1 MKPTFFQRRRR
12 PAFTIVELLVV
23 IAIIALMAGLLAP
36 NVQIGI
42 LKAQSTQCAEQLH
55 GIGAAVLSYA
65 TDNNDY
71 LPEIN
76 QMAPISPPAYPSSV
90 PGIVGVLGSYGVTT
104 NTIQCPTDMTQGAGS
119 SFQKYGSSYE
129 WNPVL
134 DDGTDPVTAIAIG
147 PMQITVNPSRVR
159 VCTDFLPIHRGRMNA
174 LYADGHSK
182 AR

>member
-1 MKPTFFQRRRR
+1 MKTTFFHQRRR

-23 IAIIALMAGLLAP
+23 IAIIGLMVGLAIP
-36 NVQIGI
+36 SFQVAT
-42 LKAQSTQCAEQLH
+42 LKAESTKCSEQLR

-65 TDNNDY
+65 TDNNEV

-76 QMAPISPPAYPSSV
+76 QTAPPLPYPSSV
-90 PGIVGVLGSYGVTT
+90 PGLVGVLGSYGVTT
-104 NTIQCPTDMTQGAGS
+104 NIIECPVDVSQGAAS

-134 DDGTDPVTAIAIG
+134 DDGTDPVTTLPLG
-147 PMQITVNPSRVR
+147 PISITVNSSRIR
-159 VCTDFLPIHRGRMNA
+159 VCTDFLPIHNSRMNA
-174 LYADGHSK
+174 LYGDGHAI